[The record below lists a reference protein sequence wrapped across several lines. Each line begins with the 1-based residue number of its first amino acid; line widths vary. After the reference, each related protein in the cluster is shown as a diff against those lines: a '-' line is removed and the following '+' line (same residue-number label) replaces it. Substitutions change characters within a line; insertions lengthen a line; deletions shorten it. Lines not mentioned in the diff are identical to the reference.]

1 MFGQDQLLLAST
13 SLFVEIVLL
22 LDDARKLVAAVSN
35 VEEWLFLTYLLL
47 EYRVRIVNSH
57 QVLPPFM
64 ENVPLIQRQP
74 LKAESF
80 TGRETV
86 PSFDRFWHLL

>member
-1 MFGQDQLLLAST
+1 MFRQNRLLSASI
-13 SLFVEIVLL
+13 SLFLEIVLL

-47 EYRVRIVNSH
+47 EYRVHIVNSRR
-57 QVLPPFM
+57 VLPPFM

-80 TGRETV
+80 TGGETV
-86 PSFDRFWHLL
+86 PSFD

>member
-1 MFGQDQLLLAST
+1 MFRQDWLLLASI
-13 SLFVEIVLL
+13 SLFLEIILL

-64 ENVPLIQRQP
+64 GNVPLI
-74 LKAESF
+74 
-80 TGRETV
+80 
-86 PSFDRFWHLL
+86 